1 MLTALFDSLRKLGL
15 PAAHFAVFGSGPLV
29 VRGIIP
35 AVNDID
41 VLCRGTAWD
50 FVQSIGV
57 EEYLEQHDVTIFSI
71 DDGHITFGSRW
82 AIGNFDTDMLIDTA
96 ELLEG
101 LPFVRLQH
109 VIAYKIISDR
119 PKDREHL
126 RALKNSGYLV

>member
-1 MLTALFDSLRKLGL
+1 MFDSLRKLGL
-15 PAAHFAVFGSGPLV
+15 PAGHFAVFGSGPLV

-35 AVNDID
+35 AANDLD

-71 DDGHITFGSRW
+71 DDSQITFGSQW

-96 ELLEG
+96 EHLEG
-101 LPFVRLQH
+101 LPFVQLQH

-119 PKDREHL
+119 PKDRAHL
-126 RALKNSGYLV
+126 KAIRKSGY